1 MRPVRMAHNTP
12 HDASRKYTVK
22 AANMAVSMDA
32 PKVPRLSAFSSAFIS
47 GLSPTLT
54 RNTPI
59 RAATMP
65 PVATII
71 GNHHAVSSLTTR
83 PAVTATVASVIVA
96 MIEST

>member
-1 MRPVRMAHNTP
+1 
-12 HDASRKYTVK
+12 
-22 AANMAVSMDA
+22 MAVSMDA
-32 PKVPRLSAFSSAFIS
+32 PKVPRLSAFSNAFIS

-59 RAATMP
+59 RAAIMP

-71 GNHHAVSSLTTR
+71 GRYHAVSSETTR
-83 PAVTATVASVIVA
+83 PAVTATVARVIVA